1 MPKPMLRSTP
11 LAAQLTRSSLA
22 FAATPQQ
29 TATPESAAARGQ
41 VQRQADLRTG
51 IYDVLIS
58 EQRTRLALLIRP
70 AAPAGDAAEA
80 HHRAGR
86 IEPDRVPES

>member
-58 EQRTRLALLIRP
+58 EQRTRLALLIQRRQQ
-70 AAPAGDAAEA
+70 EM
-80 HHRAGR
+80 
-86 IEPDRVPES
+86 